1 MPFFNETSDSEM
13 ALKQGQTQSLV
24 HSLADAFRDKIPVT
38 SIEFNPPPVSSPEK
52 QELAYWQQLSEPDA
66 KDLKVIRSLKSKLR
80 SIKHCNRIGSF
91 ISVTDSAAGILRL
104 HNLTMLRLLADP
116 EFTARWL
123 SSEALI
129 WEPRRTIVHL
139 TRNHSIAWLKRFFLS
154 LKALGFNNLLVIT
167 GDPLK
172 EMRLKTVTAE
182 QALALDSAEAEN
194 FRLKSSI
201 ELLKFT
207 RALHPD
213 FFIGVGH
220 NPFMKQAAA
229 EKHLS
234 AKLEAGAEFIIT
246 QPVAYYDECWHA
258 FADFEAFLTQQAEP
272 IPVVLGVFNYFIPV
286 GSQGY
291 KQEDWDKRYKFWKK
305 LFGFVPE
312 GVQADYDRGLDGVE
326 ILARSINTLKRMG
339 VFHFDVMNAEK
350 NGWSVVMNAQRLVH
364 ELDRIEG
371 AFDLPSRP

>member
-1 MPFFNETSDSEM
+1 MPFFNETSDTEM
-13 ALKQGQTQSLV
+13 APKQGQTNSLV
-24 HSLADAFRDKIPVT
+24 HSLANAFRDKIPVT
-38 SIEFNPPPVSSPEK
+38 SIEFNPPPVTSPEK
-52 QELAYWQQLSEPDA
+52 QELAYWQQLTDPDA
-66 KDLKVIRSLKSKLR
+66 GDRKVIRSLKSKLK
-80 SIKHCNRIGSF
+80 SIKRCNRIGSF

-116 EFTARWL
+116 EFSARWL
-123 SSEALI
+123 SCEALI

-139 TRNHSIAWLKRFFLS
+139 TRNHSIAWLKQFFLR
-154 LKALGFNNLLVIT
+154 LKALGFGNLLLIT

-172 EMRLKTVTAE
+172 EMRLKTVNAE
-182 QALALDSAEAEN
+182 QALDLDKEQAEQ

-201 ELLKFT
+201 ELVKFT
-207 RALHPD
+207 RALHPG
-213 FFIGVGH
+213 FFTGVGH
-220 NPFMKQAAA
+220 NPFMKQVAA

-234 AKLEAGAEFIIT
+234 AKLGAGAQFIIT
-246 QPVAYYDECWHA
+246 QPVSYYDECWHA
-258 FADFEAFLTQQAEP
+258 FAQFEAFMAKQAEQ

-291 KQEDWDKRYKFWKK
+291 KSEDWDKRYKFWKK
-305 LFGFVPE
+305 LFGFVPK

-350 NGWSVVMNAQRLVH
+350 NGWSVVANAQRLVH